1 MPVGFAAGIGFAVAA
16 FWMLLGFIL
25 FNANSPLIGTL
36 YYAGARIVCPIFS
49 IISMHSE

>member
-1 MPVGFAAGIGFAVAA
+1 
-16 FWMLLGFIL
+16 
-25 FNANSPLIGTL
+25 LIGTL